1 MQQFKV
7 MPFDVAL
14 LAIYPALYS
23 LHDMTDEVSINL
35 CRYKSCTVLIQS
47 CATSH
52 LVSETLIMAPLEQRK
67 A

>member
-23 LHDMTDEVSINL
+23 LHDMTDEVTINL
-35 CRYKSCTVLIQS
+35 CVYESCTVFILKYVIS
-47 CATSH
+47 NSIFI
-52 LVSETLIMAPLEQRK
+52 LVIAKKCFM
-67 A
+67 

>member
-35 CRYKSCTVLIQS
+35 CRYKSCTVFTQNCDL
-47 CATSH
+47 A
-52 LVSETLIMAPLEQRK
+52 SETLMMAPLERRK

>member
-23 LHDMTDEVSINL
+23 LHDMTYEVSII
-35 CRYKSCTVLIQS
+35 CRYKSCTVFIQN
-47 CATSH
+47 CAPSH
-52 LVSETLIMAPLEQRK
+52 LVSETLMMAPLEQRK

>member
-23 LHDMTDEVSINL
+23 LHDMTDEVTINL
-35 CRYKSCTVLIQS
+35 FVYESSTVFI
-47 CATSH
+47 
-52 LVSETLIMAPLEQRK
+52 
-67 A
+67 